1 MEKEQVEN
9 NSRLID
15 TSAPLKNSKKRH
27 LSDVFSNAV
36 PSISQRSSV
45 LRRMNDSNLMANDH
59 DVSDIEFLANANLE
73 CGDAS
78 RQVTRSKRVRDQISV
93 AYLESKPPKK
103 DYKDRI
109 VLAKIKSAKPNLQSK
124 LSDTSHHTPDNTI

>member
-1 MEKEQVEN
+1 MKKEQDEN
-9 NSRLID
+9 NSRLINVN
-15 TSAPLKNSKKRH
+15 TPLRNSKKRH

-45 LRRMNDSNLMANDH
+45 LRRMNDSNLMANDQ
-59 DVSDIEFLANANLE
+59 DVSDIEFLAAANLE
-73 CGDAS
+73 CGDTS
-78 RQVTRSKRVRDQISV
+78 RVIRSKKVKDQISV